1 MTLLE
6 TALLHLQA
14 AWDSHPYL
22 LLSIPLV
29 LYLLV
34 SNVKSYFKLRHF
46 NGPLWAHFTYYW
58 FVSKVF
64 RARMLNTL
72 QELSDKYGPICRVG
86 PNDLL
91 VGDFD
96 EVVRINGVRSPY
108 VKSDWYTTIRFDVD
122 GGDSVV
128 SLMDTAEHDV
138 RKAKLIKGYE
148 GRGRGQDKGWMDKVV
163 DKQLVELVR
172 LLREKYVKQGRR
184 INWTDVVR
192 YFSVDVTMEALMGE
206 AWGDL
211 QTDSDIHKFFEMSDY
226 SVPFMH
232 TVGSWGSLR
241 WLTSSWWFI
250 RKAGPRVTDDHG
262 LGKFIGI
269 VKKEVAKRFSDP
281 EAKKGDMLYDWVSQ
295 GLTPREC
302 ELDLVLGVIA
312 SADTVAV
319 PMRTI
324 FLYLITS
331 PLVYAK
337 LKAEITA
344 AIKAGTISEPI
355 TNQEALKLPYMQAVI
370 HEGLRMMPI
379 SAFGFPKRVPSKGDM
394 MCGQHVPGGTDI
406 FPNNLAIQRSKK
418 VFGDDADVFQP
429 ERWLIENTRGAEHR
443 SLMVR
448 HIEVI
453 FGHGRWQC
461 PGRMLAWVE
470 LNKIFVELL
479 RNFDFQVANP
489 RDPWKLSVY
498 SSVCVHEFWVNATE
512 AKQQW

>member
-1 MTLLE
+1 MTLLS
-6 TALLHLQA
+6 TTVSHLQA
-14 AWDSHPYL
+14 AWDVHPYL
-22 LLSIPLV
+22 LLSVPFA
-29 LYLLV
+29 LYLFI
-34 SNVKSYFKLRHF
+34 SNVRSYHKLRHI
-46 NGPLWAHFTYYW
+46 NGPFLAHFTYVW
-58 FVSKVF
+58 FVGSV
-64 RARMLNTL
+64 ARGKMLSTL
-72 QELSDKYGPICRVG
+72 QELTYKYGPVCRIG

-148 GRGRGQDKGWMDKVV
+148 GRGKGQDKGWMDKVV
-163 DKQLVELVR
+163 DKHLVELVR
-172 LLREKYVKQGRR
+172 LLREKYVKQGRE
-184 INWTDVVR
+184 INWTNVMR
-192 YFSVDVTMEALMGE
+192 YFSADVMVEALMGE

-226 SVPFMH
+226 STPYIH

-250 RKAGPRVTDDHG
+250 RKAGPKVTDDHG
-262 LGKFIGI
+262 LGKFISL
-269 VKKEVAKRFSDP
+269 VREEVSKRFRDP
-281 EAKKGDMLYDWVSQ
+281 ESKKGDMLADWISQ
-295 GLTPREC
+295 GLTSREC
-302 ELDLVLGVIA
+302 ELDVILGVIA
-312 SADTVAV
+312 GADTVAV

-331 PLVYAK
+331 PLVYSK
-337 LKAEITA
+337 LKDEITT
-344 AIKAGTISEPI
+344 AIKTRAISEPV
-355 TNQEALKLPYMQAVI
+355 TNQQALKLPYMQAVI
-370 HEGLRMMPI
+370 NEGLRMMPI
-379 SAFGFPKRVPSKGDM
+379 SAFGFPKRVPAEGDM
-394 MCGQHVPGGTDI
+394 ICGIHVPGGTDI

-418 VFGDDADVFQP
+418 VFGDDVDVFRP
-429 ERWLIENTRGAEHR
+429 ERWLIENTRGPEHR

-461 PGRMLAWVE
+461 PGRMLAWVQ
-470 LNKIFVELL
+470 LNKVFVEVL
-479 RNFDFQVANP
+479 RNFDFQVGNP
-489 RDPWKLSVY
+489 RDPWKLGVY
-498 SSVCVHEFWVNATE
+498 SSVTVGDFWVKGVE
-512 AKQQW
+512 ARPE